1 MRLRSILSNSTWP
14 ALWDRLLA
22 GGALAI
28 FGMTSCFSLN
38 GLSFVVVI
46 IALMMLHVKHTPP
59 VAPRR
64 IHEELRGGLSYV
76 RHQGSL
82 LALTVLAFTTT
93 FLAFAVLTF
102 LPLFAKQVFHQG
114 VGEYTRL
121 MAFSGSGSVVGAIV
135 VAWMGKYKRMGRT
148 ALIVQALCGLL
159 IALFALSRVLWLSD
173 ALLFF
178 TGAALI
184 IVFATVTSLV
194 QLVVPN
200 ELRGRVMSIYMVAFR
215 GGMPLGSL
223 VSGYFA
229 SKLGAPLVLICN
241 GILLVAV
248 ATYFLLRSHGV
259 REL

>member
-1 MRLRSILSNSTWP
+1 
-14 ALWDRLLA
+14 
-22 GGALAI
+22 
-28 FGMTSCFSLN
+28 
-38 GLSFVVVI
+38 
-46 IALMMLHVKHTPP
+46 
-59 VAPRR
+59 
-64 IHEELRGGLSYV
+64 
-76 RHQGSL
+76 
-82 LALTVLAFTTT
+82 
-93 FLAFAVLTF
+93 
-102 LPLFAKQVFHQG
+102 
-114 VGEYTRL
+114 
-121 MAFSGSGSVVGAIV
+121 
-135 VAWMGKYKRMGRT
+135 MGRT

-159 IALFALSRVLWLSD
+159 IAVFALSRVLWLSD
-173 ALLFF
+173 VLLFF

-229 SKLGAPLVLICN
+229 SKFSAPAVLICN

-248 ATYFLLRSHGV
+248 AIYFLVRSHGV

>member
-1 MRLRSILSNSTWP
+1 M
-14 ALWDRLLA
+14 
-22 GGALAI
+22 
-28 FGMTSCFSLN
+28 
-38 GLSFVVVI
+38 
-46 IALMMLHVKHTPP
+46 
-59 VAPRR
+59 
-64 IHEELRGGLSYV
+64 
-76 RHQGSL
+76 
-82 LALTVLAFTTT
+82 
-93 FLAFAVLTF
+93 
-102 LPLFAKQVFHQG
+102 
-114 VGEYTRL
+114 
-121 MAFSGSGSVVGAIV
+121 
-135 VAWMGKYKRMGRT
+135 
-148 ALIVQALCGLL
+148 L
-159 IALFALSRVLWLSD
+159 IAMFALSRVLWLSD

-241 GILLVAV
+241 GILLIAV
-248 ATYFLLRSHGV
+248 ATYFLVRSHGV

>member
-1 MRLRSILSNSTWP
+1 
-14 ALWDRLLA
+14 
-22 GGALAI
+22 
-28 FGMTSCFSLN
+28 
-38 GLSFVVVI
+38 
-46 IALMMLHVKHTPP
+46 
-59 VAPRR
+59 
-64 IHEELRGGLSYV
+64 
-76 RHQGSL
+76 L
-82 LALTVLAFTTT
+82 LALTILAFATT

-148 ALIVQALCGLL
+148 ALIVQALCGLS
-159 IALFALSRVLWLSD
+159 IAMFALSRVLWLSD
-173 ALLFF
+173 VLLFF

-200 ELRGRVMSIYMVAFR
+200 ELRGRVMSIYILAFR

-223 VSGYFA
+223 ASGYFA
-229 SKLGAPLVLICN
+229 SKIGAPVVLVCN

-248 ATYFLLRSHGV
+248 ATYFLVRSHGV